1 MKSGGFPGL
10 QNQCDL
16 TASGRVGSIPI
27 HSRQPFSLFLVRLR
41 SRATKNQTFRR
52 ALWAMGAFFVLF
64 GASVG
69 AQRPDTSRARA
80 DTVRRRADTTRAR
93 TDTTRPRTDVARRR
107 GATPAIPDS
116 LKPPLSPRRAFLYSA
131 LIPGLAQ
138 AKLGRNKAAAVMLT
152 VEAIAI
158 AMLRE
163 SQADV
168 REARSMSGD
177 SVVVSYV
184 NTTGDSIPLPV
195 ISRRF
200 DVPYVHVRQS
210 HVEDWAA
217 FIVANHLFSGADAF
231 VAANLWDV
239 PAQLQI
245 RVLPGRGASL
255 GAKLTW

>member
-27 HSRQPFSLFLVRLR
+27 HSRQLCRHARAAALLLSCILVF
-41 SRATKNQTFRR
+41 AT
-52 ALWAMGAFFVLF
+52 AAA
-64 GASVG
+64 
-69 AQRPDTSRARA
+69 AQKPDTTRARG
-80 DTVRRRADTTRAR
+80 DTVRRRADTTRTAA
-93 TDTTRPRTDVARRR
+93 PSRRR
-107 GATPAIPDS
+107 AATPVVPDS
-116 LKPPLSPRRAFLYSA
+116 LKPPLSPRQAFLYSA
-131 LIPGLAQ
+131 LIPGFAQ

-152 VEAIAI
+152 VEAMAI
-158 AMLRE
+158 AMIRE

-184 NTTGDSIPLPV
+184 GTTGDSARQPL
-195 ISRRF
+195 IARRF
-200 DVPYVHVRQS
+200 DVPYVHVRQA
-210 HVEDWAA
+210 HVEDWVA
-217 FIVANHLFSGADAF
+217 FLVANHLFSGADAF

-245 RVLPGRGASL
+245 RVLPGGATI